1 MGILALLLTSFLFS
15 FALVVESEGEGCSS
29 DIKKAKKEALKNAK
43 ISVVERHVGTLISS
57 KTLIVNSRL
66 LRDII
71 QTRVLGTVKLA
82 GEPVYE
88 NPRISGRDQLCVK
101 VKARFEIPASEIKP
115 ANFGLVILLSKKKL
129 RAGERLELELS
140 AEKHCYPYLFSVD
153 AKGRVYRLLPN
164 PVQGSE
170 RLKGKLYFPTEK
182 MKSLGY
188 ELVVFP
194 LKDVP
199 KPQRE
204 EILFI
209 CSKKPVKAFEDF
221 FPSAFAEDG
230 RKLKK
235 LLSNPYP
242 HSVER
247 FSEILVQLGAE
258 NYDTVDD
265 FYIVR

>member
-1 MGILALLLTSFLFS
+1 MKTLALLLTSFVFS

-29 DIKKAKKEALKNAK
+29 DIKKAKKEALKSAK
-43 ISVVERHVGTLISS
+43 LSAVEKHVGTLISS

-88 NPRISGRDQLCVK
+88 KPRMSGKDQLCVK
-101 VKARFEIPASEIKP
+101 VRARFEIPKTELKP
-115 ANFGLVILLSKKKL
+115 ADFGLVLVLSKKEL
-129 RAGERLELELS
+129 RAGQRLELELS
-140 AEKHCYPYLFSVD
+140 SERPCYPYLFSVD

-170 RLKGKLYFPTEK
+170 RLKGKLHFPTQK
-182 MKSLGY
+182 MKTMGY

-194 LKDVP
+194 AKGVA

-204 EILFI
+204 EVLFI
-209 CSKKPVKAFEDF
+209 CSKKPIKAFEEF
-221 FPSAFAEDG
+221 FPSAFAEDEREL
-230 RKLKK
+230 RKL
-235 LLSNPYP
+235 LRSPYP
-242 HSVER
+242 KSVER
-247 FSEILVQLGAE
+247 FNEILTQLGAE

-265 FYIVR
+265 FYVIY